1 MDNAK
6 IKRYGLHLILD
17 CYEADSNKLADPN
30 LLANILDQ
38 LPEIIGMRKIGKPQ
52 IAEFD
57 EDSIAGVSGIIM
69 IATSHISIHTYCK
82 KDCFFMD
89 VFSCQDFD
97 PRKVVDYIKTTLS
110 TRKIVWQV
118 IERGLEFPTTNLHP

>member
-1 MDNAK
+1 MDHAET
-6 IKRYGLHLILD
+6 KRYGLHLILD
-17 CYEADSNKLADPN
+17 CYEADPDKLADPN

-52 IAEFD
+52 IAEFND
-57 EDSIAGVSGIIM
+57 QAIAGVSGIIM

-97 PRKVVDYIKTTLS
+97 PRKVIDYIKLKLS
-110 TRKIVWQV
+110 AREIFGQV
-118 IERGLEFPTTNLHP
+118 IERGLNFPANNRHE